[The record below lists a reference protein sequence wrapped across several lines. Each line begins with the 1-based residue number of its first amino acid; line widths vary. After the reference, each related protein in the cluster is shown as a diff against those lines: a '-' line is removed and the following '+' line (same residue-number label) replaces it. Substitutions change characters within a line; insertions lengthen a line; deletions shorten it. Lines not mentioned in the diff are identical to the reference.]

1 MSTVHSRF
9 PLYPVPY
16 TRAQNGQPGYSEI
29 LTTPAANA
37 ATLADYVDGLGT
49 YGGPLNP
56 SSEPGHDHS
65 GGHFGKPLF
74 LTVASLSLDGPQTHG
89 TGVIYPQRFRSI
101 TIENAAGGTTISAA
115 MVSPTFIWIPPCDA
129 TDGAYVNLGIS
140 ARVDLATTT
149 LTASDVLTVY
159 FKVGEDEQGFVV
171 SGPNSTGVKNLASS
185 STSER
190 VSVRVGAVNLVEVRA
205 TVVRAAGGSSRGCKL
220 DINELELGVYST

>member
-1 MSTVHSRF
+1 MSVTFRPW

-16 TRAQNGQPGYSEI
+16 TRVQNGRPGYSDV
-29 LTTPAANA
+29 LSVSAGDA

-101 TIENAAGGTTISAA
+101 TIENAAGGVTTSAA
-115 MVSPTFIWIPPCDA
+115 MVSPTFIWVPPCDA

-140 ARVDLATTT
+140 ARVDLTTTT

-190 VSVRVGAVNLVEVRA
+190 VSVRVGAVNLIEVRA

>member
-1 MSTVHSRF
+1 MSTIHSRL

-16 TRAQNGQPGYSEI
+16 IRAKNGQPGYSEL

-37 ATLADYVDGLGT
+37 ATLADWVDGLGT

-74 LTVASLSLDGPQTHG
+74 CTVASLSLDGPQGT
-89 TGVIYPQRFRSI
+89 TGVLYPQRFRSI
-101 TIENAAGGTTISAA
+101 TIEDDAGGTTTNET
-115 MVSPTFIWIPPCDA
+115 MVSPTFIWVPPCDA

-140 ARVDLATTT
+140 ARVDLTTTT
-149 LTASDVLTVY
+149 LTASDVLTVF

-171 SGPNSTGVKNLASS
+171 SGPNTTGVKNLASS

-205 TVVRAAGGSSRGCKL
+205 SVVRAAGGSSRGCKL